1 MPPPKLLKSIRRQT
15 HACHIGKD
23 SAIIKIEDGVKLG
36 GFRLD
41 RNDTEPALLLT
52 AQGIEK
58 RFGSMRALKGVD
70 FSLNHREVHA
80 IVGANG
86 AGKSTLMRAIAGMHR
101 IDSGSLTVDGR
112 EVHFSSPRDAI
123 AAGVS
128 MVTQETSLAPHLSVL
143 ENIFLPEFA
152 KPGRLNWANNRRQ
165 AIALIDELQISVGFS
180 LDDEV
185 GRLSMANRQLVEI
198 LKVLALDSKVIFLDE
213 PTTSLSPYE
222 CDKLLELT
230 RKLAERGHSLVLVT
244 HRMEEIFA
252 ATDRLTV
259 LREGATVVGGIRT
272 DSIDANELIRLMVG
286 RELSNIYAHHETRPI
301 RTTRKILQVEG
312 LSAGPMVKDVSFD
325 IAAGEIVGLGGLVGA
340 GRTETVEAI
349 FGLRPVERGSIKF
362 AGEAFSPRSP
372 LESIR
377 SGIGFIGE
385 DRRTQGLIPDFTVRE
400 NLMLVQLSLQNHQL
414 VDYKKSEAR
423 AHEVVRRLGLNLS
436 RLNDANILKF
446 SGGMQQKIIIARWLL
461 ASPRLLIL
469 DEPTRGVD
477 IETRSTIYK
486 ALRELSDEGTA
497 ILVISSDFEELL
509 GLSDRVVVL
518 SDGRSVADV
527 PVACLNTQR
536 LTMLS
541 APRRSAHLIG
551 AMLTRIAQQFNA
563 SCMWLHYDD
572 DYVFCLDSA
581 HSEPVAGMLQK
592 GDFFPFSATVI
603 SQPENANITIATMR
617 GKQGQAMGAIVLLTN
632 DPAKLPLASELD
644 RIVHHSLHTSESV
657 AA

>member
-1 MPPPKLLKSIRRQT
+1 M
-15 HACHIGKD
+15 
-23 SAIIKIEDGVKLG
+23 EDGVNSG
-36 GFRLD
+36 GFRLE
-41 RNDTEPALLLT
+41 RSETEAALLLT

-58 RFGSMRALKGVD
+58 RFGAMRALKGVD
-70 FSLNHREVHA
+70 FALNRHEVHA

-112 EVHFSSPRDAI
+112 EVRFFSPGDAI

-143 ENIFLPEFA
+143 ENIFLPELA
-152 KPGRLNWANNRRQ
+152 KPGRLNWSSNRQQ

-198 LKVLALDSKVIFLDE
+198 LKVLALNSKVIFLDE

-230 RKLAERGHSLVLVT
+230 RKLAARGHSLVLVT

-259 LREGATVVGGIRT
+259 LREGMTVVGGIKT

-301 RTTRKILQVEG
+301 QATKKVLEVEG

-349 FGLRPVERGSIKF
+349 FGLRSVERGKISF
-362 AGEAFSPRSP
+362 SGEAFSPRSP
-372 LESIR
+372 LDSIR

-385 DRRTQGLIPDFTVRE
+385 DRRTQGLIPDFSVRE
-400 NLMLVQLSLQNHQL
+400 NLMLVQLSLQTQQL
-414 VDYKKSEAR
+414 LGYKKYEAQ
-423 AHEVVRRLGLNLS
+423 AHEVVSRLGLNLS

-461 ASPRLLIL
+461 ACPKLLIL

-486 ALRELSDEGTA
+486 ALRELADEGTA

-527 PVACLNTQR
+527 PVSCLDTQR

-551 AMLTRIAQQFNA
+551 AMLARIAQQFNVN
-563 SCMWLHYDD
+563 CMWLQHDD
-572 DYVFCLDSA
+572 DYVFCLESA
-581 HSEPVAGMLQK
+581 HSEQVAGMLKK
-592 GDFFPFSATVI
+592 GDFCPFADTVLSQSENAHTCVATV
-603 SQPENANITIATMR
+603 R
-617 GKQGQAMGAIVLLTN
+617 GKQGQAMGAIVLLTS
-632 DPAKLPLASELD
+632 DPTKLPLSSELD
-644 RIVHHSLHTSESV
+644 SIIHHSIYTSESV

>member
-1 MPPPKLLKSIRRQT
+1 
-15 HACHIGKD
+15 
-23 SAIIKIEDGVKLG
+23 
-36 GFRLD
+36 
-41 RNDTEPALLLT
+41 
-52 AQGIEK
+52 
-58 RFGSMRALKGVD
+58 
-70 FSLNHREVHA
+70 
-80 IVGANG
+80 
-86 AGKSTLMRAIAGMHR
+86 MHR

-112 EVHFSSPRDAI
+112 EVHFFSPGDAI

-143 ENIFLPEFA
+143 ENIFLPELA
-152 KPGRLNWANNRRQ
+152 KPGRLNWSSNRQQ
-165 AIALIDELQISVGFS
+165 AMALIDELQISVGFS

-185 GRLSMANRQLVEI
+185 GRLSIANRQLVEI
-198 LKVLALDSKVIFLDE
+198 LKVLALNSKVIFLDE

-230 RKLAERGHSLVLVT
+230 RKLAARGHSLVLVT

-252 ATDRLTV
+252 ATDRLTI
-259 LREGATVVGGIRT
+259 LREGTTVVGGIRT

-286 RELSNIYAHHETRPI
+286 RELSNIYAHNETRPI
-301 RTTRKILQVEG
+301 QSTKKVLEVEG

-349 FGLRPVERGSIKF
+349 FGLRRVERGKISF
-362 AGEAFSPRSP
+362 SGEAFSPRSP
-372 LESIR
+372 LDSIR

-385 DRRTQGLIPDFTVRE
+385 DRRTQGLIPDFSVWE
-400 NLMLVQLSLQNHQL
+400 NLMLVQLSLQTQQL
-414 VDYKKSEAR
+414 VGYKKYEAR
-423 AHEVVRRLGLNLS
+423 AHEVVSRLGLNLT

-461 ASPRLLIL
+461 ACPKLLIL

-486 ALRELSDEGTA
+486 ALRELADEGTA
-497 ILVISSDFEELL
+497 VLVISSDFEELL

-527 PVACLNTQR
+527 PVSCLDTQR

-551 AMLTRIAQQFNA
+551 AMLARIAQQFNVN
-563 SCMWLHYDD
+563 CMWLQHDD
-572 DYVFCLDSA
+572 DYVFCLESA
-581 HSEPVAGMLQK
+581 HSEQVVGMLKK
-592 GDFFPFSATVI
+592 GDFCPFSDTVL
-603 SQPENANITIATMR
+603 SQPENAHTCIATVR
-617 GKQGQAMGAIVLLTN
+617 GKQGQAMGAIVLLTS
-632 DPAKLPLASELD
+632 DPTKLPLSSELD
-644 RIVHHSLHTSESV
+644 SIIHHSIYTSESV

>member
-1 MPPPKLLKSIRRQT
+1 
-15 HACHIGKD
+15 
-23 SAIIKIEDGVKLG
+23 
-36 GFRLD
+36 
-41 RNDTEPALLLT
+41 LLL
-52 AQGIEK
+52 AALGIEK
-58 RFGSMRALKGVD
+58 RFGAVQALKGVD
-70 FSLNHREVHA
+70 FSLNCREVHA

-101 IDSGSLTVDGR
+101 IDSGSLTVEGR
-112 EVHFSSPRDAI
+112 EVQFFSPRDAI

-128 MVTQETSLAPHLSVL
+128 MVTQETSLASHLTVL
-143 ENIFLPEFA
+143 ENIFLPELA
-152 KPGRLNWANNRRQ
+152 KPGRLDWRDNRRQ
-165 AIALIDELQISVGFS
+165 AMALIDELQISVGFS

-198 LKVLALDSKVIFLDE
+198 LKVLALNSKVIFLDE

-230 RKLAERGHSLVLVT
+230 RKLAVRGHSLVLVT

-259 LREGATVVGGIRT
+259 LREGTTVVGGIRT

-286 RELSNIYAHHETRPI
+286 REISNIYAHNETRPI
-301 RTTRKILQVEG
+301 QATKKVLEVEG
-312 LSAGPMVKDVSFD
+312 LSAGPMVQDVSFD

-349 FGLRPVERGSIKF
+349 FGLRRVERGKISF
-362 AGEAFSPRSP
+362 LGEAFLPRSP
-372 LESIR
+372 LDSIR

-385 DRRTQGLIPDFTVRE
+385 DRRTQGLIPDFSVRE
-400 NLMLVQLSLQNHQL
+400 NLMLVQLSLQTQQL
-414 VDYKKSEAR
+414 VSYKKYEAR
-423 AHEVVRRLGLNLS
+423 AHEVVSRLGLNLT

-461 ASPRLLIL
+461 ACPKLLIL

-486 ALRELSDEGTA
+486 ALRELADEGTA

-527 PVACLNTQR
+527 PASCLDTQR

-541 APRRSAHLIG
+541 APRRSAHLIA
-551 AMLTRIAQQFNA
+551 AMLTRIAQQFNGN
-563 SCMWLHYDD
+563 CMWLQYDD
-572 DYVFCLDSA
+572 DYVFCLESA
-581 HSEPVAGMLQK
+581 HSEQVAGTLKK
-592 GDFFPFSATVI
+592 GDFCPFSDTI
-603 SQPENANITIATMR
+603 LSEPENPHICIATMR
-617 GKQGQAMGAIVLLTN
+617 GKQGQAMGAIVLLTS
-632 DPAKLPLASELD
+632 DPAKLPQASELD
-644 RIVHHSLHTSESV
+644 RIVHHSIHTSESV